1 MEKKTEKYVINLDPA
16 IAGAVGD
23 LCPQES
29 ISCSLSK
36 FIEIQLY
43 AMERE
48 YFNLINQ
55 DCIVSLPVEIVDT
68 LKLFYP
74 GLSFTDQVICAVR
87 SLADLK
93 GSDNYFGPDC
103 LGNLAA
109 YQEIADLQ
117 KYYATGGEYH
127 EE

>member
-1 MEKKTEKYVINLDPA
+1 MKKARYVIKLDPA

-36 FIEIQLY
+36 FIEIQLDVL
-43 AMERE
+43 ERE
-48 YFNLINQ
+48 YFDLINQ

-74 GLSFTDQVICAVR
+74 GLSFRDQVICAVR
-87 SLADLK
+87 ALADLMC
-93 GSDNYFGPDC
+93 SDNKPDYIED
-103 LGNLAA
+103 LSKYYG
-109 YQEIADLQ
+109 EIADLQ
-117 KYYATGGEYH
+117 DYYAKGC
-127 EE
+127 